1 MDIAIMGVA
10 LAFSIL
16 ILKWKFEH
24 KRYADFTMDLSM
36 LIALS
41 YFMGGTVEGEL
52 VAIIAQTII
61 SFYLLAFPPKFMLDM
76 RNSMDV

>member
-41 YFMGGTVEGEL
+41 YFMGGTIEGEL

-61 SFYLLAFPPKFMLDM
+61 SFYLLAFPPRFMVDM
-76 RNSMDV
+76 RSSMDV

>member
-1 MDIAIMGVA
+1 MELFILGSA
-10 LAFSIL
+10 LAFSVL

-41 YFMGGTVEGEL
+41 YFMGGSIEGEL

-61 SFYLLAFPPKFMLDM
+61 SFYLLAFPPKFMVDM
-76 RNSMDV
+76 RNSMDT